1 MAKMT
6 TAQMEKLVN
15 KATELSSSTSM
26 NAAFS
31 ECGFKNVTSFRNSL
45 FTACMELGKIPPK
58 FIRTR
63 KASKSAGRKRKPM
76 PSSVMVEV
84 KSTKSGSG
92 RASVPKEVFQILK
105 VNAGEKLSFSL
116 KPSKVVITRS

>member
-1 MAKMT
+1 
-6 TAQMEKLVN
+6 
-15 KATELSSSTSM
+15 
-26 NAAFS
+26 
-31 ECGFKNVTSFRNSL
+31 
-45 FTACMELGKIPPK
+45 
-58 FIRTR
+58 
-63 KASKSAGRKRKPM
+63 M

>member
-1 MAKMT
+1 
-6 TAQMEKLVN
+6 
-15 KATELSSSTSM
+15 
-26 NAAFS
+26 
-31 ECGFKNVTSFRNSL
+31 
-45 FTACMELGKIPPK
+45 
-58 FIRTR
+58 
-63 KASKSAGRKRKPM
+63 M

-116 KPSKVVITRS
+116 KSSKVVITRS